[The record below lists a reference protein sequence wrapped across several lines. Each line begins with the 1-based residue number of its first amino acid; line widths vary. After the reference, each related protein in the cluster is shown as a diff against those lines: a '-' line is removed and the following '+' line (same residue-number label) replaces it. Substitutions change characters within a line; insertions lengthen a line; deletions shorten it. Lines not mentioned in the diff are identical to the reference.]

1 MSLHVISLGYQ
12 ILIHMNIDKMRE
24 LEHILY
30 IHSNLCGKVESPIL
44 FKSPPA
50 SLDCVCRAQSK
61 ELLKQKC
68 TVQWAAYC

>member
-30 IHSNLCGKVESPIL
+30 IHSNFCGKVESPIL
-44 FKSPPA
+44 FKFPLA
-50 SLDCVCRAQSK
+50 SLDCV
-61 ELLKQKC
+61 ELKTKSS
-68 TVQWAAYC
+68 